1 MKCFHNN
8 SIKNHINH
16 RINIPSKTLLNCLLI
31 LVFIGESFNMSF
43 EFELNP
49 GKMTCFGEYLY
60 HNSNSKIQFNSDSSN
75 FQVKVFDPN
84 GNTIFS
90 KENKQE
96 VKIRLI
102 ATESGIFQF
111 CLDNF
116 SKKGFSVTMNIL
128 TGVAA
133 KDYSSL
139 VTVAKVQPI
148 ELQLIKLH
156 DTVDYLNKEVGEV
169 FSHEIHHK
177 MLNHDGI
184 TYSIFTYSGIV
195 IGLIIVFN
203 LAEYFVLKRFIDN
216 RKKI

>member
-1 MKCFHNN
+1 MNSEIKLIKNILIKN
-8 SIKNHINH
+8 SI
-16 RINIPSKTLLNCLLI
+16 SKFSCIWIYIFFILN
-31 LVFIGESFNMSF
+31 FIEVSINMSF

-60 HNSNSKIQFNSDSSN
+60 HNSNSKIQFNSDTN
-75 FQVKVFDPN
+75 NYQVKVFDPN

-111 CLDNF
+111 CLDNL
-116 SKKGFSVTMNIL
+116 SKKGFSVTMTIL

-139 VTVAKVQPI
+139 VTVGKLKPI
-148 ELQLIKLH
+148 ELHLIKLH
-156 DTVDYLNKEVGEV
+156 DTVDYLIKEVGEV

-177 MLNHDGI
+177 TLNHDSI

-195 IGLIIVFN
+195 IVLIVVFN
-203 LAEYFVLKRFIDN
+203 LAEYFVLKRFLN
-216 RKKI
+216 NKKTI

>member
-1 MKCFHNN
+1 MNKIKKIVKHNN
-8 SIKNHINH
+8 FNYANY
-16 RINIPSKTLLNCLLI
+16 LI
-31 LVFIGESFNMSF
+31 FVFLAITFIGECYNMSF

-49 GKMTCFGEYLY
+49 GRMTCFGEYLY
-60 HNSNSKIQFNSDSSN
+60 HNSNSKIQFNSEISN
-75 FQVKVFDPN
+75 YQVKVYDPN

-111 CLDNF
+111 CLDNL
-116 SKKGFSVTMNIL
+116 SKKGSSVTMTIL

-139 VTVAKVQPI
+139 VTVGKVKPL

-177 MLNHDGI
+177 TLNHDNI

-195 IGLIIVFN
+195 IVLIVIFN
-203 LAEYFVLKRFIDN
+203 LAEFYVLKKFVDN